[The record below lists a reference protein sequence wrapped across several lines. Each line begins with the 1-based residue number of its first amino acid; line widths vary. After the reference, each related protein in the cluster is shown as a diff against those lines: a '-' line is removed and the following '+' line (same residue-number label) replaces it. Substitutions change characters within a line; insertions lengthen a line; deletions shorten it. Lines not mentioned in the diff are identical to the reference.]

1 MFRYF
6 GRYTTMLGGIHK
18 GRPADPPEGEG
29 FGKSGQNRTWRG
41 EGGLRCSDVRNW
53 KNYIRS
59 FLVIFVGNHIC
70 VRKFLLPGNCE
81 YVIMCLSAY
90 TCSCSDFHTM
100 GNQKVG
106 RPTGEGGASFRTTP
120 DRRGRGVWKSRFW
133 PDVLYECPLSNSRNF
148 SLRPEES
155 SCLYKNV
162 YHHDVVF
169 TALFIPFPLSY
180 AVHKFKWNPCRV
192 GQ

>member
-1 MFRYF
+1 MPKGAFTKDVRPTPPR
-6 GRYTTMLGGIHK
+6 GGSENPDKTGLGG
-18 GRPADPPEGEG
+18 GR
-29 FGKSGQNRTWRG
+29 
-41 EGGLRCSDVRNW
+41 GGLRCSDVRNW

-120 DRRGRGVWKSRFW
+120 DRRGRGGFENLDFGRTSFVNG
-133 PDVLYECPLSNSRNF
+133 PLA
-148 SLRPEES
+148 
-155 SCLYKNV
+155 V
-162 YHHDVVF
+162 Y
-169 TALFIPFPLSY
+169 
-180 AVHKFKWNPCRV
+180 
-192 GQ
+192 

>member
-1 MFRYF
+1 M
-6 GRYTTMLGGIHK
+6 
-18 GRPADPPEGEG
+18 
-29 FGKSGQNRTWRG
+29 
-41 EGGLRCSDVRNW
+41 RCSDVRNW

-106 RPTGEGGASFRTTP
+106 RPTGEGGCKLSDNPGQTGEGGSENLDFGRTSFVNGP
-120 DRRGRGVWKSRFW
+120 
-133 PDVLYECPLSNSRNF
+133 
-148 SLRPEES
+148 
-155 SCLYKNV
+155 
-162 YHHDVVF
+162 
-169 TALFIPFPLSY
+169 
-180 AVHKFKWNPCRV
+180 
-192 GQ
+192 

>member
-1 MFRYF
+1 M
-6 GRYTTMLGGIHK
+6 
-18 GRPADPPEGEG
+18 
-29 FGKSGQNRTWRG
+29 G
-41 EGGLRCSDVRNW
+41 EGGLRCSAVRNW

-106 RPTGEGGASFRTTP
+106 RPTGRGCKLSDNPGQTGEGGLKISILA
-120 DRRGRGVWKSRFW
+120 GR
-133 PDVLYECPLSNSRNF
+133 PL
-148 SLRPEES
+148 
-155 SCLYKNV
+155 
-162 YHHDVVF
+162 
-169 TALFIPFPLSY
+169 
-180 AVHKFKWNPCRV
+180 
-192 GQ
+192 